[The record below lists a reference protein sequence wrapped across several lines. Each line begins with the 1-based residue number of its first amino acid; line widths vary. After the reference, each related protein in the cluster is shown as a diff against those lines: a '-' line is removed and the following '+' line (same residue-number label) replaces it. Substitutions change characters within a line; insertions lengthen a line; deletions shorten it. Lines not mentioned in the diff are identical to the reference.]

1 MDQLST
7 LNRQDGGAA
16 MTPARKQ
23 HATDALLAL
32 TLAALIVLG
41 VRAHAAT
48 SDVFLPI
55 VRGAPIRVT
64 GAVYPPVTTFC
75 MLQTSAAYAIDPRT
89 DTAVYGCESKDG
101 HGYIV
106 FGDGGVL
113 LLDHVAAGSG
123 SLTVVDGAVYVVAAR
138 EDGGL
143 QVQEVPRP

>member
-1 MDQLST
+1 MKYLLRRFPYFFLT
-7 LNRQDGGAA
+7 VVITTPLLFGLTMAA
-16 MTPARKQ
+16 SVPS
-23 HATDALLAL
+23 
-32 TLAALIVLG
+32 
-41 VRAHAAT
+41 RAY
-48 SDVFLPI
+48 LPF
-55 VRGAPIRVT
+55 VRGATIRTT
-64 GAVYPPVTTFC
+64 GPVYPPVDTFC

-101 HGYIV
+101 HGYVV

-143 QVQEVPRP
+143 QVQEVPTP